1 MKVTT
6 SLLTTLKPFNL
17 SKHMNKVKLLHY
29 KNKIKRLRKNKITSP
44 NNNRDDIININNE
57 DTTTNFKHDG
67 GTFQDH
73 SYDHY
78 ENVDN
83 NYEYDDVDEEEEGD
97 GDEEEEGDG
106 DDEDEDEDDE
116 DEDDE
121 DDDDYIDDDNKD
133 DDDNA
138 HDESDNDESAHD
150 ESDDDDNDDDD
161 DDDVSINL
169 LRHYNH
175 NDDIINNLKSTSI
188 SATGHNNDDYDN
200 ADNSDQSNI
209 VSPNSKNHKNNTLV
223 LNIMKNEL
231 EVSEYYIK
239 QQIVEV
245 MKYGKSKFVL
255 KKNTNVISPTKTRTR
270 APNLIITINED
281 IEKQLKNA
289 KQLNYACKSI
299 QNKEAF
305 IKQNLQLL
313 SWILDYHYTK
323 RSSNLLQLIKY
334 IVDHTKLLD
343 DWYNFLHDEKK
354 MSHDTIRGRFNNIS
368 VLIQLF
374 NSSLVNKKDNSV
386 EKCIEYCRIITRKCD
401 YDIIDAQSNISTED
415 YMDKGL
421 LPRNLKSDLL
431 KMWEILL
438 PLINNIIQLSKNVT
452 LRKKYYCLLLKCIL
466 FGFWAENSNGR
477 MRAVVSMT
485 LDQYKQMCKKN
496 YNSSSKTKSIKQ
508 HGRQLVSLCSNSE
521 LLVYLKLYVNLVRPQ
536 IKCNKSNK
544 EYVFLK

>member
-1 MKVTT
+1 M
-6 SLLTTLKPFNL
+6 
-17 SKHMNKVKLLHY
+17 
-29 KNKIKRLRKNKITSP
+29 
-44 NNNRDDIININNE
+44 
-57 DTTTNFKHDG
+57 
-67 GTFQDH
+67 
-73 SYDHY
+73 
-78 ENVDN
+78 
-83 NYEYDDVDEEEEGD
+83 
-97 GDEEEEGDG
+97 
-106 DDEDEDEDDE
+106 
-116 DEDDE
+116 
-121 DDDDYIDDDNKD
+121 
-133 DDDNA
+133 
-138 HDESDNDESAHD
+138 
-150 ESDDDDNDDDD
+150 
-161 DDDVSINL
+161 
-169 LRHYNH
+169 
-175 NDDIINNLKSTSI
+175 
-188 SATGHNNDDYDN
+188 
-200 ADNSDQSNI
+200 
-209 VSPNSKNHKNNTLV
+209 
-223 LNIMKNEL
+223 
-231 EVSEYYIK
+231 
-239 QQIVEV
+239 
-245 MKYGKSKFVL
+245 
-255 KKNTNVISPTKTRTR
+255 
-270 APNLIITINED
+270 
-281 IEKQLKNA
+281 
-289 KQLNYACKSI
+289 NYACKSI

-305 IKQNLQLL
+305 IKQNLQFL

-343 DWYNFLHDEKK
+343 DWYKFLHDEKK
-354 MSHDTIRGRFNNIS
+354 MSYDTIRGRFNNIS

-401 YDIIDAQSNISTED
+401 YDIIDAQSNVSTED

-438 PLINNIIQLSKNVT
+438 PLINNIIQLSKNVI

-521 LLVYLKLYVNLVRPQ
+521 LLVYLKMYVNLVRPQ
-536 IKCNKSNK
+536 IKCNRNDK